1 MWAKQVTQPYVPTRS
16 QHQKRLNVFGWVEP
30 VNGFDGMMKAGKGD
44 TTCFLKMLMRII
56 IRFKGK
62 IIDLW
67 VDNARWHKGER
78 VRKFLLK
85 NRNLHIHYLPPY
97 HPELNYQESLW

>member
-1 MWAKQVTQPYVPTRS
+1 
-16 QHQKRLNVFGWVEP
+16 
-30 VNGFDGMMKAGKGD
+30 MMKAEKGD
-44 TTCFLKMLMRII
+44 TTGFLKMLMRII

-97 HPELNYQESLW
+97 HPELNYQESLWRTMRYEETTNVYFETLFDLEVSVFKRSQR